1 MMWQMVLGNVV
12 ISGLEILFTIF
23 LLQNEKVYKKHTPWI
38 LFFLM
43 LTTGVGMTWYDL
55 TIPIKIAV
63 QILLIIGVG
72 SFIYDCSAFKLL
84 LYAILTLFAMLASEG
99 ITIGI
104 WNTFNPPLANEN
116 IIYKDFVFPLFLAA
130 KALNFLFVLI
140 FKKFT
145 SKNKEDRTFKEI
157 MPILCISVPFFLVI
171 LCCNWVLS
179 NSSTKTGHLLYVVCC
194 IAVFSAFIFT
204 LFFLEKYLTV
214 QKKAQQEEIALQ
226 EMKMKYGYYIR
237 RQADEEKI
245 RSIYHDLK
253 NHLLLLQDETVA
265 KQLASKIESYESY
278 INTGNEFLDIVIS
291 EKIQMARESDIRTE
305 CDIDFRQGDFVDP
318 LDISTIFGNL
328 MDNAIEATMNIDDSN
343 KYIFVDV
350 QVKER
355 LLIIVI
361 KNSMIGTYNPDSQT
375 SKTNSSF
382 HGYGLVNVRKSVKKY
397 NGEYSINSHANEF
410 MISVVLPIPS
420 DL

>member
-1 MMWQMVLGNVV
+1 MIWQLLAD
-12 ISGLEILFTIF
+12 IAITCLEVWFVIF
-23 LLQNEKVYKKHTPWI
+23 LLQNEKTYKKHTQWI
-38 LFFLM
+38 LFFAL
-43 LTTGVGMTWYDL
+43 VIVIAIMTWLNLNVSFRWL
-55 TIPIKIAV
+55 TIA
-63 QILLIIGVG
+63 LLIVVIGH
-72 SFIYDCSAFKLL
+72 FIYDCNFSKMV
-84 LYAILTLFAMLASEG
+84 LYAVLAILGLLIPEG
-99 ITIGI
+99 IVIGT
-104 WNTFNPPLANEN
+104 WNIFNPPIVSQN
-116 IIYKDFVFPLFLAA
+116 IYYDNFVLSTFLIA
-130 KALNFLFVLI
+130 KSLNFLLI
-140 FKKFT
+140 MILKKFMR
-145 SKNKEDRTFKEI
+145 NKEDRKFAEI
-157 MPILCISVPFFLVI
+157 TPILCVGIPFFLVFECWNLMMSANPNI
-171 LCCNWVLS
+171 TQNA
-179 NSSTKTGHLLYVVCC
+179 LYLVCC
-194 IAVFSAFIFT
+194 VAIFPAFIFT
-204 LFFLEKYLTV
+204 LLFLEKYLTM

-226 EMKMKYGYYIR
+226 EMKIKYGYYIR

-253 NHLLLLQDETVA
+253 NHLLLLKDETVA

-382 HGYGLVNVRKSVKKY
+382 HGYGLVNVRKSIKKY